1 MKIRQLVPKLQHF
14 FEFQDGGRHH
24 LGFCFTTIKDVFD
37 DLISRRDILI
47 SNFMK
52 IRPLV
57 QKLQHFSE
65 FQDGGRRH
73 IGFHLSVISGA
84 LVILFCERYSDFK
97 FHENPS
103 TGSKVT
109 ALFRISRWRPPPS

>member
-1 MKIRQLVPKLQHF
+1 MKICQLVQKLQK
-14 FEFQDGGRHH
+14 FEFQDGGRRH
-24 LGFCFTTIKDVFD
+24 LRFRLTTIIGVFD

-84 LVILFCERYSDFK
+84 LMILFR
-97 FHENPS
+97 
-103 TGSKVT
+103 
-109 ALFRISRWRPPPS
+109 